1 MSTSAV
7 VQGHTPGV
15 IERLLKERMLL
26 SLVVVAMA
34 AYTLEH
40 TLTTSGKLVAT
51 VATAAIIAAI
61 VATAVRVAHHAE
73 VLAEKIG
80 DPFGSMIL
88 TLSAVLVEVIILII
102 VMSHSN
108 DPTMAKSTIFA
119 AIQIDVNL
127 LLGLAAILGG
137 LKHGEQIF
145 NADSGRVYTVM
156 IMVAVSFSMI
166 LPNYIPHEKWKTLS
180 VITIVVMI
188 LMYGMFL
195 RLQTKEHSYFFWF
208 NYTKHF
214 EKLRRAQAKEDR
226 KLILAMENE
235 NFTDEEDEFEGE
247 STRFSACMLVLGV
260 VLTGFLAEVMAL
272 TLNLSID
279 GLGLPPIFMAI
290 LVAGI
295 SASPEIITALK
306 AALSQRFQQAVN
318 IGLGASLSTVILT
331 IPVIEIMALFTGQDV
346 DMGLTTGESVLM
358 LLTVLAAWMGVSDGE
373 SNAIEGLSHFVLFI
387 AFLTLGFLG

>member
-1 MSTSAV
+1 M
-7 VQGHTPGV
+7 
-15 IERLLKERMLL
+15 IERLVKERMLL
-26 SLVVVAMA
+26 SLVVAALVAYA
-34 AYTLEH
+34 LEH
-40 TLTTSGKLVAT
+40 TLTSSGRLVAT
-51 VATAAIIAAI
+51 LATTAIIAAI
-61 VATAVRVAHHAE
+61 VAAAVRVAHHAE
-73 VLAEKIG
+73 VLAEKLG
-80 DPFGSMIL
+80 DPYGSMVL
-88 TLSAVLVEVIILII
+88 TLSAVLVEVIILLI
-102 VMSHSN
+102 VMRHTS

-127 LLGLAAILGG
+127 LLGLAAIIGG

-156 IMVAVSFSMI
+156 IMVAVGFSMV
-166 LPNYIPHEKWKTLS
+166 LPNFIPHANWKVLS
-180 VITIVVMI
+180 VITIVVMV

-226 KLILAMENE
+226 KLVSSMENE
-235 NFTDEEDEFEGE
+235 DYSDEPEEEFEDENAK
-247 STRFSACMLVLGV
+247 FSAFMLVLGV
-260 VLTGFLAEVMAL
+260 VITGFLAEVMSL
-272 TLNLSID
+272 TLNLSIE
-279 GLGLPPIFMAI
+279 GMGFPPIFMAI

-306 AALSQRFQQAVN
+306 AALQQRYQIAIN
-318 IGLGASLSTVILT
+318 IGLGAALSTVILT
-331 IPVIEIMALFTGQDV
+331 IPVIEFMALMTGQDI

-373 SNAIEGLSHFVLFI
+373 SNAIEGLGHFVLFI
-387 AFLTLGFLG
+387 AFLTLGFLS